1 MTGPDVAVGLSDGDV
16 ARRVAEGKTNDVPTR
31 AARSVSDIVRA
42 YVFTLINAILS
53 VLFVIVAATGWVQ
66 GRVIGDRRRLWRRPV
81 STRMAA
87 GTG

>member
-66 GRVIGDRRRLWRRPV
+66 GRVIGVGCGDDRCPPEWRPV
-81 STRMAA
+81 PDS
-87 GTG
+87 